1 MIQRFYVHNFRCLE
15 NFELPIS
22 KRSSTLLIG
31 RNGSGKSTV
40 GFALE
45 VLQKIARGTN
55 RVGDLLKQADFSRG
69 RSDVP
74 LRLEIDLILL
84 DKVYEYRLAL
94 ELPPGFKELRV
105 AEERLS
111 VDGEHVYVRDRAQVT
126 FYNTPAV
133 RESKFLIDWHLVA
146 LPLIQVGSETDHL
159 HILKSWLARMLIIA
173 PIPSL
178 IGGDSK
184 DDTLMPNREVTN
196 FGDWI
201 SGLLAYSPAAYT
213 DLDRFLKKVMPDLKD
228 IKNPIIGR
236 DSRSLSVQF
245 EHERAALSLP
255 FEVLS
260 DGEKCFFICAVV
272 LASNQAY
279 GPIFCFWD
287 EPDNHLS
294 LSEVG
299 HFVMDLRRSF
309 QSGGQLVVTSHN
321 SEAIRRFSGENTF
334 CIDRRNHLEP
344 TLVRP
349 ISEVQ
354 TNGDL
359 IDALIRN
366 DVQT

>member
-22 KRSSTLLIG
+22 KKPSTLLIG
-31 RNGSGKSTV
+31 KNGSGKSTV
-40 GFALE
+40 GLALE
-45 VLQKIARGTN
+45 VLQKIARGVN
-55 RVGDLLKQADFSRG
+55 RVGDLLKPGDFARG

-74 LRLEIDLILL
+74 LRLEIDLILI
-84 DKVYEYRLAL
+84 DKFYEYRLAL

-111 VDGEHVYVRDRAQVT
+111 VDGEHVYIRDRAQVT
-126 FYNTPAV
+126 FFKTPTV
-133 RESKFLIDWHLVA
+133 REAKFLIDWHLVA
-146 LPLIQVGSETDHL
+146 LPLIQVGSESDYL
-159 HILKSWLARMLIIA
+159 HIFKGWLARMLILA

-178 IGGDSK
+178 IEGDSQ

-196 FGDWI
+196 FGEWI
-201 SGLLAYSPAAYT
+201 SGLLAYSPAAYA
-213 DLDRFLKKVMPDLKD
+213 DVDRYLKKVMPDIKD
-228 IKNPIIGR
+228 IKNPTVGR

-245 EHERAALSLP
+245 EHEQAALSVP
-255 FEVLS
+255 FRVLS

-272 LASNQAY
+272 IASNQAY
-279 GPIFCFWD
+279 GPILCFWD

-294 LSEVG
+294 ISEVG
-299 HFVMDLRRSF
+299 PLVMDLRRSF
-309 QSGGQLVVTSHN
+309 QFGGQLVVTSHN
-321 SEAIRRFSGENTF
+321 QEAISRFSNENTF
-334 CIDRRNHLEP
+334 WLHRRNHLEP

-354 TNGDL
+354 VTGDL
-359 IDALIRN
+359 IDALIRD